1 MSCDRNTSQ
10 ESWSNVDL
18 EDPVLYLHL
27 VLCGSGP
34 GPRAE
39 GAVCGSGSTPQT
51 LELHN
56 SVLKT
61 RGGGGG
67 GGGGGGANK
76 GIELNH
82 PKDFCTEV
90 RGKTKQTCTPP
101 QKKK

>member
-18 EDPVLYLHL
+18 EDPFLYLHL

-56 SVLKT
+56 SVLIPPT
-61 RGGGGG
+61 
-67 GGGGGGANK
+67 
-76 GIELNH
+76 ELEETLLDMSYGRK
-82 PKDFCTEV
+82 PSY
-90 RGKTKQTCTPP
+90 
-101 QKKK
+101 